1 MYCVVSPNMDW
12 ISLRPLKILVR
23 TGIVGENCLPV
34 AIIDITWK
42 VLGWIEPTS
51 LLKNTNLHSQ
61 YERKDA
67 KKIHLKY
74 DKGH

>member
-1 MYCVVSPNMDW
+1 
-12 ISLRPLKILVR
+12 
-23 TGIVGENCLPV
+23 
-34 AIIDITWK
+34 
-42 VLGWIEPTS
+42 